1 MNKIG
6 PRILVVAAAAGACLL
21 VDAAPAGAQANHLK
35 CYAVRDLITTP
46 VRRTADLTGL
56 APEPGCK
63 IKGKAAQLCVATT
76 KTNVQPPPPGGGP
89 NPSSPAQR
97 YLCYRAR
104 CPKPP
109 VPLPGVPAVD
119 QFGTRTVT
127 PRRGVTLCAPASP
140 SGAFIDASA
149 NLF

>member
-1 MNKIG
+1 MKMKL
-6 PRILVVAAAAGACLL
+6 RTVLLATAAGACFLA
-21 VDAAPAGAQANHLK
+21 DAAPVGAQANHLK
-35 CYAVRDLITTP
+35 CYAIRDQIAGP
-46 VRRTADLTGL
+46 VPRTADLTGL

-76 KTNVQPPPPGGGP
+76 KTNVSPPAPGGGP

-109 VPLPGVPAVD
+109 VLPLPGVPVVD
-119 QFGTRTVT
+119 QFGTRTVL
-127 PRRGVTLCAPASP
+127 PRRALTLCAPASP
-140 SGAFIDASA
+140 SGAFIDASTGI
-149 NLF
+149 F